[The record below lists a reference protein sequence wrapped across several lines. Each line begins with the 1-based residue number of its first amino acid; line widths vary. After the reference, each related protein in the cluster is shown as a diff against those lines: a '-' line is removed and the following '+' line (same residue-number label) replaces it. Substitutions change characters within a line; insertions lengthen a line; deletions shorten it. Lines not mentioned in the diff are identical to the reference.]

1 MQTVL
6 LPWRPQR
13 VFPEVNTPKFI
24 LVGAARAGK
33 HYAGADS
40 AVQDLIQCT
49 SKRVVRGVYSG
60 FKSLTFRHCEGFDG
74 VTTTA
79 PNLGLYACVVAG
91 RAAAGLFAVT
101 DLNMMNCVLDGDPS
115 FIRDVFIHLEGA
127 DCRSLRVTGTRFGEV
142 AVAIKWDA
150 AHGGT
155 LEIDDRTTK
164 LGSDIMAIARA
175 LTATETE
182 FESMAMEECSS
193 G

>member
-1 MQTVL
+1 M
-6 LPWRPQR
+6 
-13 VFPEVNTPKFI
+13 NTPKFI
-24 LVGAARAGK
+24 LVGAVRAGG
-33 HYAGADS
+33 HVSGADS

-79 PNLGLYACVVAG
+79 SNLGLYACVVVG
-91 RAAAGLFAVT
+91 RAAAGLFGVT
-101 DLNMMNCVLDGDPS
+101 ELNMMNCVLDGDPS
-115 FIRDVFIHLEGA
+115 FIRDVFIHLESA
-127 DCRSLRVTGTRFGEV
+127 DCRCIRVAGTRFGKV

-150 AHGGT
+150 ERGGT
-155 LEIDDRTTK
+155 VEIDGHTTK

-182 FESMAMEECSS
+182 VESMAMEECSS

>member
-1 MQTVL
+1 M
-6 LPWRPQR
+6 
-13 VFPEVNTPKFI
+13 NTPKFI
-24 LVGAARAGK
+24 LVGAARVGK

-127 DCRSLRVTGTRFGEV
+127 DCRCVRVTGTRFGKV

-150 AHGGT
+150 ERGGT
-155 LEIDDRTTK
+155 LEIDGRTIK